1 LREFY
6 LIGVLIFLVVE
17 SVIIIL
23 MQNNKNIKE
32 KNSKIEIIYWVINC
46 IIFMEGF
53 MLQEEGIRV
62 SLLISLICLKN
73 F

>member
-1 LREFY
+1 
-6 LIGVLIFLVVE
+6 
-17 SVIIIL
+17 

>member
-1 LREFY
+1 
-6 LIGVLIFLVVE
+6 
-17 SVIIIL
+17 
-23 MQNNKNIKE
+23 
-32 KNSKIEIIYWVINC
+32 
-46 IIFMEGF
+46 MEGF